1 MSFRHIQ
8 YDIEPPLATITL
20 HRPQALNAIDDLMM
34 AEVTGALAEAEH
46 DASVRVVILRGS
58 GRCFSS
64 GYDIAESEAEVPT
77 HEAVATSARYWGW
90 ARGFWSFPKPIV
102 ASVHGYVLAGAC
114 EVAMLCDLTVASR
127 DARFGEPEVRFASGP
142 PVLIMPWIIGAKA
155 TRELLYTGKLI
166 DAQRAYELGMVNE
179 VCAPEELDR
188 RTRYHALLISRIA
201 PLAIRLQKESINRTY
216 ELMGLLSA
224 IPGAAT
230 LVGILEGSR
239 TDEGDAFSAIRRERG
254 LKAAL
259 AWRDE
264 QFREVERMA

>member
-1 MSFRHIQ
+1 MTFTRIH
-8 YDIEPPLATITL
+8 YGVELPLATITL
-20 HRPQALNAIDDLMM
+20 DRPRALNAIDSTMM
-34 AEVTGALAEAEH
+34 EEITSALARAEQ
-46 DASVRVVILRGS
+46 DPDVRVVILRGN
-58 GRCFSS
+58 GRCFSA
-64 GYDIAESEAEVPT
+64 GYDIAAAEVPVPT
-77 HEAVATSARYWGW
+77 HEAVETSYTYWNW
-90 ARGFWSFPKPIV
+90 ARGIWSFPKPIV

-114 EVAMLCDLTVASR
+114 EIAMLCDLTVAAT

-166 DAQRAYELGMVNE
+166 TAQRAYELGMVNE
-179 VCAPEELDR
+179 VCARADLER

-201 PLAIRLQKESINRTY
+201 PLAIRLQKQSINRTF
-216 ELMGLLSA
+216 ELMGLLDA

-230 LVGILEGSR
+230 LVGILEGSS
-239 TDEGDAFSAIRRERG
+239 TEEGDAFSAVRRERG

-264 QFREVERMA
+264 QFREVERLA